1 MGKFLD
7 SIVEMTLKN
16 HESKIEKENK
26 KIASSAKSYYKIA
39 VDNIKKA
46 AKKGFSYTRIKIKGE
61 NSLIIAKIVD
71 KKLADEGFDTVIKTG
86 MIDSCIDI
94 SW

>member
-7 SIVEMTLKN
+7 SIVEMTLKKHKSN
-16 HESKIEKENK
+16 IEKENK
-26 KIASSAKSYYKIA
+26 KIASLAKSYYGDS
-39 VDNIKKA
+39 VDSIKKA
-46 AKKGFSYTRIKIKGE
+46 AKKGYSYARIKIKGE
-61 NSLIIAKIVD
+61 NSLIIAHMVD
-71 KKLADEGFDTVIKTG
+71 KKLVDEGFDTVIKTG